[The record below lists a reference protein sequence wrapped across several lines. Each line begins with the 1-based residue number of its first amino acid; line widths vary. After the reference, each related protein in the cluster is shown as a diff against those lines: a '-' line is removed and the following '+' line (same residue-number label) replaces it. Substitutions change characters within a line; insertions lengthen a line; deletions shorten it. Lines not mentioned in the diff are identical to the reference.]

1 MHILCFFGGPI
12 IGSNVKLYLMAS
24 AILRVKGLQTRGG
37 PPDTHPEGKTTSN
50 RVEPWYRQPS

>member
-37 PPDTHPEGKTTSN
+37 PPDTHPEGKN
-50 RVEPWYRQPS
+50 H